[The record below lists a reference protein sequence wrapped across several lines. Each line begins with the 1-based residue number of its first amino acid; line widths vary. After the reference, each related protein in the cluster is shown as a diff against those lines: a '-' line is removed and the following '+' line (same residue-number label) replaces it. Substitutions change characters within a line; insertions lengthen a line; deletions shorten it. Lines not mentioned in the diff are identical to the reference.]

1 MKMTVRDLIVNAMA
15 EARLVNRSQPIPGN
29 LFVDAYSLFKKRFDQ
44 YSNTNYLSFIR
55 KEINF
60 KPMETSKSSKTVLGT
75 YVLKDDYEDYFIFAK
90 PSFTIED
97 LPEATMGMHAWDK
110 DCTVGEVVNIDGKIT
125 WHITTYPNR
134 KTAAGKVYEY
144 FEYIP
149 DIEVT
154 NLQEVVRCYVR
165 PFNSTNDNAWRE
177 LKFIAYED
185 FYDYGYSNEVYSV
198 LPTDDAHVTIML
210 KEPYLNYEVKVIY
223 NEAYEFGPDDE
234 LNIPRQFISL
244 FTAALVYDLAIQF
257 PRLSDTTVALLKG
270 RLDELEE
277 NVRRSSSVNKFIG
290 RDLDRCHYSYIDGL
304 TGSFLGIE

>member
-75 YVLKDDYEDYFIFAK
+75 YVLNDNYVEGTNFFYR
-90 PSFTIED
+90 TTD
-97 LPEATMGMHAWDK
+97 LPDAVVGMRAWDK
-110 DCTVGEVVNIDGKIT
+110 DCTVGEVTTYAGDVIWK
-125 WHITTYPNR
+125 ITTYEN
-134 KTAAGKVYEY
+134 KETAIARIKDCFDV
-144 FEYIP
+144 IP

-177 LKFIAYED
+177 IKFIAYED

-198 LPTDDAHVTIML
+198 LPTDDEHVTIML